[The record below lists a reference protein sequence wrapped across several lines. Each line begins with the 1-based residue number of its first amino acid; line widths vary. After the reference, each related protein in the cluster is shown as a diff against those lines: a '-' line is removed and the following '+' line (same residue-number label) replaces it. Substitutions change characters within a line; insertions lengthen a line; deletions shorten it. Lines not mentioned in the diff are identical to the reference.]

1 MLAATVTLLAFI
13 VALLGA
19 FWLPDPATRTQGIV
33 SVAVAA
39 VLAVY
44 GFRAVESIWPRP
56 KPPVGPE
63 VERSSAARLA
73 GWMWLVVG
81 VALIAWAL
89 IDVWTKPFAWNQ
101 AWRWFAGL
109 LMAVFGCYLVGG
121 QELEGEERRSGP
133 GRGAPLRSP
142 PEAAGAVWEPYMATW
157 LQAVLLS
164 IIMAAAIWMRVYKI
178 GEMPPGIFIDE
189 TNAAMDALRI
199 FEGRP
204 DSLFGTGW
212 FETPNGFV
220 YLQTL
225 FFRLLGTTF
234 FAIKLQSL
242 LPGILTVL
250 ALFFLTRT
258 LFGPRLALFATAF
271 LAFNRWHF
279 NMSRWGWNEVYPPL
293 MQLLSL
299 FFIERGIRQR
309 SYGDWAL
316 AGFLLGLGM
325 YTYLSIRLVAVVI
338 ALYLLYRIILERGF
352 FRRNWQG
359 MVLFAVFYA
368 LTFAPLSFTYAR
380 NPFTLLNRTQQVSI
394 MRDIEASGGDLQP
407 LRESVKR
414 HVQMFHITG
423 DSNPRHNLPGEPML
437 DPVTGA
443 LYLLGLAWA
452 VWRWRDHRQG
462 LLLIWV
468 GVTLLGGILSRLEEA
483 PQTYRTL
490 AVAPAVAILAADA
503 LDLGLRAI
511 ISPARRYNLWRWLWG
526 LLAIAVLVVAGW
538 LNYSLYWDRQA
549 PSPSIYSAFTP
560 LENEVAWEVM
570 AKRDDHMLY
579 LSPRLYHFS
588 PLRFYSYQPS
598 RPVGF
603 QLGPLSYSPFDQLG
617 GGLDQPGYQFAEPA
631 LDLPL
636 PDLGGDNALFL
647 LDTHFQYV
655 LDYFRYFYPGTQ
667 AENVNDRLGRPLY
680 LSVTIPGEE
689 ISAMQATNTLE
700 SVDEIRGLYIP
711 SSGEYTLSAP
721 GEASITL
728 DGQIVDHT
736 SLFLGKGLH
745 ALTISDLPAGMG
757 ETDRVIFWQ
766 GPAGTVPVPDEH
778 LFKKPPSGSGL
789 LGTYYQGSEWS
800 PPPLM
805 QQVDPFL
812 LAAWPENEPVFG
824 PFSVV
829 WAGTLMVPE
838 EGLYTFQLK
847 ADDGVRFWLDGEI
860 VDESMMPDTA
870 NSIQPTLELTAG
882 PHTVRIDFFQR
893 GGGKAMEF
901 FWQPPGQPMQP
912 VATQYLQ
919 PSLD

>member
-1 MLAATVTLLAFI
+1 MSTAVITLIAFI

-33 SVAVAA
+33 SVAIAA

-44 GFRAVESIWPRP
+44 GFRAVESVWPRP
-56 KPPVGPE
+56 KPPLGPE
-63 VERSSAARLA
+63 IERSSAARLA
-73 GWMWLVVG
+73 GWMWLAVG
-81 VALIAWAL
+81 VALIVWTL
-89 IDVWTKPFAWNQ
+89 FDVWTKPFAWNQ
-101 AWRWFAGL
+101 AWRWFGGL
-109 LMAVFGCYLVGG
+109 LMAVVGSYLVGG
-121 QELEGEERRSGP
+121 QEIEDGSRRSEVG
-133 GRGAPLRSP
+133 GRRSEASGAIW
-142 PEAAGAVWEPYMATW
+142 EAYMPTW
-157 LQAVLLS
+157 LQVVLLT
-164 IIMAAAIWMRVYKI
+164 IIMAVAIWMRVYRI
-178 GEMPPGIFIDE
+178 GEMPPGLFIDE

-199 FEGRP
+199 LEGRP

-212 FETPNGFV
+212 FETPKGFV
-220 YLQTL
+220 YLQTI

-250 ALFFLTRT
+250 SLFFLTRT
-258 LFGPRLALFATAF
+258 LFGPRTALFAAAF

-293 MQLLSL
+293 MQVLSL
-299 FFIERGIRQR
+299 FFIERGIRRR

-325 YTYLSIRLVAVVI
+325 YTYLSIRLVALVI
-338 ALYLLYRIILERGF
+338 ALYLLYRILVERGF

-359 MVLFAVFYA
+359 MLLFAVFYA
-368 LTFAPLSFTYAR
+368 LTFAPLSFTYAK
-380 NPFTLLNRTQQVSI
+380 NPFTLLNRSQQVSI
-394 MRDIEASGGDLQP
+394 MRDIDAAGGDLQP

-443 LYLLGLAWA
+443 LFLFGLAWA

-468 GVTLLGGILSRLEEA
+468 GVTLLGGILSRLDEA

-538 LNYSLYWDRQA
+538 LNYSLYWNRQAQA
-549 PSPSIYSAFTP
+549 PSVYSAFTP
-560 LENEVAWEVM
+560 LENEVSWEVM
-570 AKRDDHMLY
+570 DKRDDHKLY
-579 LSPRLYHFS
+579 LSPRLYYFS
-588 PLRFYSYQPS
+588 PLRFYSFQPS
-598 RPVGF
+598 RPTGF
-603 QLGPLSYSPFDQLG
+603 QIGPLTYSPFNQLG

-655 LDYFRYFYPGTQ
+655 LDHFRYFYPGTQ
-667 AENVNDRLGRPLY
+667 AEIVNDRVGRPLY
-680 LSVTIPGEE
+680 LSVTIPGDE
-689 ISAMQATNTLE
+689 ISALQAANTRE
-700 SVDEIRGLYIP
+700 SADAIRGLYIP

-721 GEASITL
+721 GDAGVTL
-728 DGQIVDHT
+728 DGQTIDGT
-736 SLFLGKGLH
+736 ARFLGKGLH

-757 ETDRVIFWQ
+757 ATDTVISWQ
-766 GPAGTVPVPDEH
+766 GAAGTGAVPDER

-789 LGTYYQGSEWS
+789 LGTYFQGSEWS

-805 QQVDPFL
+805 QQIDPFL
-812 LAAWPENEPVFG
+812 LAAWSETEPVRG
-824 PFSVV
+824 PFSAV
-829 WAGTLMVPE
+829 WTGLLLVPE
-838 EGLYTFQLK
+838 DGPYHFQLK
-847 ADDGVRFWLDGEI
+847 ADDGVRFWLDGEV
-860 VDESMMPDTA
+860 VDESMIPDTA
-870 NSIQPTLELTAG
+870 NSIQPALELIAG
-882 PHTVRIDFFQR
+882 PYTVRIDYFQR

-912 VATQYLQ
+912 VAPQYLQ
-919 PSLD
+919 PEESAD